1 MHYTLLL
8 LCKQHEASEL
18 WEVGIRGIIV
28 YCGAYFSLCYAGK
41 VMLSASGMGGGGGGE
56 CEGDTCVLCDMILF
70 FVLCREDDAVC
81 KGGWGGGEIIV
92 YCVTS

>member
-1 MHYTLLL
+1 
-8 LCKQHEASEL
+8 
-18 WEVGIRGIIV
+18 
-28 YCGAYFSLCYAGK
+28 
-41 VMLSASGMGGGGGGE
+41 MGGRGGE

-81 KGGWGGGEIIV
+81 KGGWGGGGGEIIV

>member
-41 VMLSASGMGGGGGGE
+41 VMLSASGMGSG
-56 CEGDTCVLCDMILF
+56 
-70 FVLCREDDAVC
+70 R
-81 KGGWGGGEIIV
+81 
-92 YCVTS
+92 